1 MLVRQNR
8 NNQSA
13 APRIEKNLKD
23 FMKSLSDVLL
33 DITALEV
40 NTMVVDQITGNKFIP
55 WQVYRDVYPIS
66 RQYLERKG
74 VDESLRDRYLS
85 LRKQL
90 EVEYCLLLTEEN
102 PSAIRDT
109 RILTDPSATL
119 DQIETQL
126 PNPLNPGATPTEIR
140 AIQDLLEDGRFLRT
154 LRKIA
159 ELKAAL
165 DNRNKVLSQ
174 KPAEGLEDLDD
185 DLVSDLIYAQ
195 TVIQLD
201 GDIINRFNKRL
212 FDSKYQDVILQ
223 IHQEGVIT
231 GDKQW
236 RGLLEFIVNMVQSM
250 LARPVSF
257 IKLPK

>member
-1 MLVRQNR
+1 MLVRQNK

-66 RQYLERKG
+66 REYLKRNG

-90 EVEYCLLLTEEN
+90 EIEYCLLLTEEN

-109 RILTDPSATL
+109 RILTDPSVTL

-126 PNPLNPGATPTEIR
+126 PNPLNPSATPTEIR
-140 AIQDLLEDGRFLRT
+140 AIQDLLDDGRFLRT

-165 DNRNKVLSQ
+165 DNRNKALAQ
-174 KPAEGLEDLDD
+174 NRTEKLEYLDG
-185 DLVSDLIYAQ
+185 DLVSDVIYAQ

-201 GDIINRFNKRL
+201 GDIINRFNKQL

-236 RGLLEFIVNMVQSM
+236 RGLLDFIVNMVQSM
-250 LARPVSF
+250 LARPVSI

>member
-40 NTMVVDQITGNKFIP
+40 NTMVVEQITGNKFIP

-165 DNRNKVLSQ
+165 DNRNKALSQ
-174 KPAEGLEDLDD
+174 NPAEGLEDLDD

-250 LARPVSF
+250 LARPVSL

>member
-13 APRIEKNLKD
+13 SPRIEKNLKD

-40 NTMVVDQITGNKFIP
+40 NTMVVEQITGNKFIP

-90 EVEYCLLLTEEN
+90 EIEYCLLLTEEN

-109 RILTDPSATL
+109 RILTDPSVTL

-126 PNPLNPGATPTEIR
+126 PNPLNPSATPTEIR
-140 AIQDLLEDGRFLRT
+140 AIQDLLNDGRFLRT

-165 DNRNKVLSQ
+165 DNRNKALSQ
-174 KPAEGLEDLDD
+174 NRSEGLEYLDE

-250 LARPVSF
+250 LARPISI

>member
-1 MLVRQNR
+1 MLVKQNR

-13 APRIEKNLKD
+13 SPRIEKNLKD

-40 NTMVVDQITGNKFIP
+40 NTMVVEQITGNKFIP

-90 EVEYCLLLTEEN
+90 EIEYCLLLTEEN
-102 PSAIRDT
+102 PAAIRDT
-109 RILTDPSATL
+109 RILTDPSVTL

-126 PNPLNPGATPTEIR
+126 PNPLNPSATPTEIR
-140 AIQDLLEDGRFLRT
+140 AIQDLLDDGRFLRT

-165 DNRNKVLSQ
+165 DNRNKALFQ
-174 KPAEGLEDLDD
+174 NHADGLEDVDEE
-185 DLVSDLIYAQ
+185 LVSDLIYAQ
-195 TVIQLD
+195 TIIQLD

-250 LARPVSF
+250 LARPVSI